1 MRMNILAHNHGST
14 LHLPPSFNPT
24 LSLRVGSVQRGNRG
38 SIASPLAFRVHLKC
52 SDSNVSDSKNL
63 ICPKKKE
70 GIAQNGVLLE
80 FKTLTMIG

>member
-1 MRMNILAHNHGST
+1 MNILAHNHGST
-14 LHLPPSFNPT
+14 VHLPPSFNPT
-24 LSLRVGSVQRGNRG
+24 LSFRVCSVQRGNRD
-38 SIASPLAFRVHLKC
+38 SIASLAFRVHLKC

-80 FKTLTMIG
+80 FKTLSMIG

>member
-14 LHLPPSFNPT
+14 VHLPPSFNPT
-24 LSLRVGSVQRGNRG
+24 LSFRVGSVQRGNRG

-52 SDSNVSDSKNL
+52 SDSNVSDSNVSDSKNL

-70 GIAQNGVLLE
+70 GIA
-80 FKTLTMIG
+80 